1 MEFTKGKIVE
11 QVVWKAGLNSGG
23 ADVVTGVINNNNISS
38 GSSKSDTLTSIESG
52 SSGAIISG
60 GPAPFRPLYE
70 QLASQ
75 RARAEEEA
83 LRTARPLHNAPAGLD
98 EDEIRFLE
106 EQHELRT
113 EQEEQEKRLDLLAK
127 EEFETAAMFSSAA
140 ATAAVSL
147 SEGAHER
154 QREEER
160 RRLVDAAAKSAALI
174 ASTAT
179 TGGGGGGG
187 GGRRRNPVEGELP
200 SSSLSSGNQVVRSI
214 ASFISLVVKK
224 VESKDD
230 AVIHGSTTTQRVAAV
245 AGSNNKRDRVD
256 TSAEDD
262 DSNVS
267 GRLVN
272 GNGDASNNYDRPK
285 KTIKVGE
292 GDNEKEE
299 EVEDSVGSLHRKPPV
314 PTALSVVK
322 LPPPPFL
329 KKQKDEKVLSST
341 TSSSSS
347 SSSFKLVDYD
357 DDEDE

>member
-38 GSSKSDTLTSIESG
+38 GSSKSNTLTSIESG

-113 EQEEQEKRLDLLAK
+113 EQEEQEKKLDMLAK

-174 ASTAT
+174 ATTTA

-187 GGRRRNPVEGELP
+187 RKRNPVEGELP
-200 SSSLSSGNQVVRSI
+200 SSSLASGNQVVRST
-214 ASFISLVVKK
+214 ASFKSLVVKK

-292 GDNEKEE
+292 GHNEKVDED
-299 EVEDSVGSLHRKPPV
+299 VEDSVGSLHRKPPV

>member
-23 ADVVTGVINNNNISS
+23 ADVVTGVINDNNISS
-38 GSSKSDTLTSIESG
+38 GSIKSNTLTSIESG
-52 SSGAIISG
+52 SNGAIISG

-113 EQEEQEKRLDLLAK
+113 EQEEQEKKLDMLAK

-140 ATAAVSL
+140 VAAAVSL

-179 TGGGGGGG
+179 TGGGGGG
-187 GGRRRNPVEGELP
+187 RKRNPVEGELP
-200 SSSLSSGNQVVRSI
+200 SSSLASGNQVVRST
-214 ASFISLVVKK
+214 ASFKSLVVKK

-245 AGSNNKRDRVD
+245 AGSNHKRDRVD

-292 GDNEKEE
+292 GHNEKADE
-299 EVEDSVGSLHRKPPV
+299 EVEDSVGSLHRKPTV

>member
-23 ADVVTGVINNNNISS
+23 ADVVTGVINNNKISS
-38 GSSKSDTLTSIESG
+38 GSIKSNTLTSIESG
-52 SSGAIISG
+52 SNGAIISG

-187 GGRRRNPVEGELP
+187 RRRRKE
-200 SSSLSSGNQVVRSI
+200 
-214 ASFISLVVKK
+214 
-224 VESKDD
+224 
-230 AVIHGSTTTQRVAAV
+230 
-245 AGSNNKRDRVD
+245 KRK
-256 TSAEDD
+256 S
-262 DSNVS
+262 
-267 GRLVN
+267 
-272 GNGDASNNYDRPK
+272 
-285 KTIKVGE
+285 
-292 GDNEKEE
+292 
-299 EVEDSVGSLHRKPPV
+299 
-314 PTALSVVK
+314 
-322 LPPPPFL
+322 
-329 KKQKDEKVLSST
+329 
-341 TSSSSS
+341 
-347 SSSFKLVDYD
+347 
-357 DDEDE
+357 